1 MAYSAIRR
9 PPGTRAVCRALAAVA
24 CALAAA
30 GPAALGLDPERGI
43 TQFTQRG
50 WSAEQGLPQ
59 NSVTAIVQGR
69 FGYLWLGTQEGL
81 VRFDGASFQV
91 FNRRNTPALSTH
103 TITALAVGSKGDI
116 WIGTEGGLVRR
127 TDHGFVRFGLPE
139 GLPSEQIVAL
149 AAPPDGSIWIGT
161 ADAGLARLKG
171 RKITRYGRADGLPDD
186 RVRALTLAPDGSLWV
201 GTAAGLAR
209 WEKGRIRPVGPDQG
223 VPATDIRAVMAAL
236 DGSLWFGTGDGL
248 GRLYR
253 GQVTHFGEAAGLR
266 RTRVQ
271 ALAED
276 AEGMLW
282 VGTQGGGV
290 ARLKDGRFEHFG
302 TPEGLAHDDVISLG
316 TDREGNLW
324 VGTDGGGLHRLS
336 DGAFTTLTR
345 KQGLPVDDAWTVF
358 QDRRGRLWV
367 GTNGG
372 GLAVIERGRVRRIE
386 IPPVAGVDGA
396 VVGAIAEDPSG
407 AIWAGLAQ
415 EGLLRIDRSGA
426 VRVFTSR
433 DGLRPRRINAIV
445 PRAAGGLWI
454 GFDDRGDLQCHDG
467 GRFFA
472 CAPPRA
478 VSRTVRALLER
489 PDGTLWIGTEGDG
502 LVALKDGRERT
513 WSLAEGLP
521 SARVLALYAEP
532 DGTLWIG
539 TDGGGLA
546 RLRGEQLDHVDAGSG
561 LFDDIVFSIVDDGRD
576 ALWLA
581 SNRGVFRMPKRAFD
595 AMAAGQVP
603 HPAGQAYGTADGMR
617 SAECN
622 GGYQPAAT
630 RGADGRLW
638 FPTVKGI
645 VVTDPSRDSAGGVP
659 PQVLIERVEAGHQ
672 VQPLAATSRLPVGV
686 RDLEI
691 GYVGISLKAPEKV
704 RYRYILEGFDKEW
717 IDAGDRRTAFY
728 TNLPPGEYTFR
739 VVASNAA
746 GRWSESGAAQAII
759 VPPMFH
765 ETWAFYVLVGSLAVA
780 LFSGVYLARI
790 LKLNRHNRKL
800 EERVAGRTVE
810 LRRQAEQLAAA
821 NVELQAAR
829 EQSEAANHAKSEFLA
844 TMSHEIRTP
853 MNGIIGM
860 TELALGTEL
869 SPEQR
874 EYLDL
879 VKLSAHS
886 LLRLLND
893 ILDLSKVDAGKLQL
907 RQEEFPLRERLGDAV
922 KGLACHAF
930 EKELELVFRVAPD
943 VPDRLIG
950 DEGRFRQVLV
960 NLVGNAIKFTARG
973 EVAIE
978 VAARERGENDVLL
991 ACTVRDTGI
1000 GIPREKLALIFEPF
1014 RQVDGSHTR
1023 SYGGTGLGLTISRR
1037 MAELMGGDLRVQS
1050 EPGRGSSFELTMRF
1064 GIADATGEP
1073 ATDRDLAT
1081 LSGARVLVVDDNAT
1095 ACAQLV
1101 AQLSEWGLRAGGANS
1116 SEDARAVLAR
1126 ALEEHDPYVLALVD
1140 ERLGSEPGFAF
1151 ARALSH
1157 HPRLPELHTV
1167 YLAVLAPHTGG
1178 LPQTEPGRSS
1188 LLTKPVTASELRR
1201 ALVEAMGV
1209 PAPARAYEVDESA
1222 STGGI
1227 SRPLSVLVAED
1238 HPVNQRLVTRL
1249 LEKAGHTVTVVANG
1263 REAVEAYGCGP
1274 FDVVLM
1280 DVQMPEMDGLAATR
1294 AIRAIEAVRGG
1305 RVPIVAM
1312 TARAM
1317 ERDREECLAAGMDGH
1332 LPKPIQPRELRAYL
1346 RRLATSPQPPVPA

>member
-1 MAYSAIRR
+1 MAFSAIRR
-9 PPGTRAVCRALAAVA
+9 SLGRRAARRALATAVCVLVA
-24 CALAAA
+24 GSAALA
-30 GPAALGLDPERGI
+30 LDPERGV
-43 TQFTQRG
+43 TQFTQRS
-50 WSAEQGLPQ
+50 WNAEQGLPQ
-59 NSVTAIVQGR
+59 NSVTAIAQGR

-81 VRFDGASFQV
+81 VRFDGATFQV
-91 FNRRNTPALSTH
+91 FNRRNTPELHSH
-103 TITALAVGSKGDI
+103 NVTALAIGSDGRI
-116 WIGTEGGLVRR
+116 WIGTEGGLVGRS
-127 TDHGFVRFGLPE
+127 THGFTRLGE
-139 GLPSEQIVAL
+139 TDGLPSERIVAL
-149 AAPPDGSIWIGT
+149 AAPPDGSLWVGT
-161 ADAGLARLKG
+161 ADAGLARVQGSKVTTF
-171 RKITRYGRADGLPDD
+171 RRADGLPDD
-186 RVRALTLAPDGSLWV
+186 RIRALTLAPDGGLWV

-209 WEKGRIRPVGPDQG
+209 YDGGRFRPVGPDQG
-223 VPATDIRAVMAAL
+223 VPVREIHAVMAAL
-236 DGSLWFGTGDGL
+236 DGSLWFGTDEGL
-248 GRLYR
+248 GRLHR
-253 GQVTHFGEAAGLR
+253 GQVTHFGAPQGLR

-271 ALAED
+271 SLAED
-276 AEGMLW
+276 AEGMIW
-282 VGTQGGGV
+282 VGTQGGGL

-302 TPEGLAHDDVISLG
+302 TPEGLAHDDVIALG
-316 TDREGNLW
+316 IDREGNLW
-324 VGTDGGGLHRLS
+324 VGTDGGGLHRFS

-358 QDRRGRLWV
+358 EDRRGRLWV

-372 GLAVIERGRVRRIE
+372 GLAVLEQGQVRRV
-386 IPPVAGVDGA
+386 PMADAAGVDGA
-396 VVGAIAEDPSG
+396 IVGAIAEDARG
-407 AIWAGLAQ
+407 AIWAGLSNQ
-415 EGLLRIDRSGA
+415 GVVRVDPSGA

-433 DGLRPRRINAIV
+433 DGLRSRRINAIT

-454 GFDDRGDLQCHDG
+454 GFDDGGGLQCQDG
-467 GRFFA
+467 GRFFE
-472 CAPPRA
+472 CAQPA
-478 VSRTVRALLER
+478 VPGRTVRALLEQD
-489 PDGTLWIGTEGDG
+489 DGTLWIGTEGDG
-502 LVALKDGRERT
+502 LIAQKDGRERA
-513 WSLAEGLP
+513 WSVGEGLP
-521 SARVLALYAEP
+521 SSRVLALYAEP

-546 RLRGEQLDHVDAGSG
+546 RLRGGTLEHADAGTG
-561 LFDDIVFSIVDDGRD
+561 LFDDIVFSIVDDGRG

-581 SNRGVFRMPKRAFD
+581 SNRGVCRVAKTEFD
-595 AMAAGQVP
+595 GLVSGQGPRPAGQVF
-603 HPAGQAYGTADGMR
+603 GTADGMR

-630 RGADGRLW
+630 RGADGRIW

-645 VVTDPSRDSAGGVP
+645 VVTDPAREPGGGVP
-659 PQVLIERVEAGHQ
+659 PQVLIERIEAGHQ
-672 VQPLAATSRLPVGV
+672 VQPFAAEAKLPVGV

-704 RYRYILEGFDKEW
+704 RYRYILEGYDRDW
-717 IDAGDRRTAFY
+717 VDAGDRRAAFY

-746 GRWSESGAAQAII
+746 GRWSESGAAQAIV
-759 VPPMFH
+759 VPPTFH
-765 ETWAFYVLVGSLAVA
+765 ETWAFYLLVGSLAVA
-780 LFSGVYLARI
+780 VFSGIYLARI
-790 LKLNRHNRKL
+790 LKLNRQNRML
-800 EERVAGRTVE
+800 EERVAVRTAE
-810 LRRQAEQLAAA
+810 LRHQAEQLAAA

-829 EQSEAANHAKSEFLA
+829 EQAEAANRAKSEFLA

-907 RQEEFPLRERLGDAV
+907 RQEEFPLRERLGDAI

-960 NLVGNAIKFTARG
+960 NLVGNAIKFTTRG

-978 VAARERGENDVLL
+978 VAVRERSETEVLVG
-991 ACTVRDTGI
+991 CTVRDTGI

-1037 MAELMGGDLRVQS
+1037 MAELMGGDLMVQS
-1050 EPGRGSSFELTMRF
+1050 EPGRGSTFELTMRF

-1095 ACAQLV
+1095 ACAHLV
-1101 AQLSEWGLRAGGANS
+1101 AQLAEWGLRAGGASS
-1116 SEDARAVLAR
+1116 SEDARAVLER
-1126 ALEEHDPYVLALVD
+1126 ALDEQDPYVLTLVD

-1151 ARALSH
+1151 ARALAED
-1157 HPRLPELHTV
+1157 PRMAGLHTI

-1178 LPQTEPGRSS
+1178 LPATEPGRSA
-1188 LLTKPVTASELRR
+1188 LVTKPVTAGELRR

-1209 PAPARAYEVDESA
+1209 PSPLRSLEVEERA

-1227 SRPLSVLVAED
+1227 SRPLSILVAED
-1238 HPVNQRLVTRL
+1238 HPVNQRLVTRI

-1263 REAVEAYGCGP
+1263 SEAVEAFRRTP

-1294 AIRAIEAVRGG
+1294 AIRSLEAVHGG
-1305 RVPIVAM
+1305 HVPILAM

-1346 RRLATSPQPPVPA
+1346 RRLPAPEERGVPA